1 MRIGE
6 RIQGTDG
13 IRGKTALSD
22 DPSVKGKSPLQA
34 FLERG
39 ILTDSFFDLYS
50 YCHVSLSI
58 ERGFVRP
65 GEEIVV
71 GWDPRDPSG
80 VFRSAA
86 VRGIRKAGGNALMAG
101 VLPTPAI
108 PIVMLARKAAGA
120 VSITASHNPPDQNG
134 IKIFLRDSALK
145 PLPPDDERL
154 TAKLFATDYEKVRS
168 LPLKGEERDGSR
180 EARETFIRFCLDPRN
195 GWTGDGGEFSKIHL
209 IVDCANGSYSDLAG
223 EVFRRSGFGA
233 VEEWNT
239 SQNGDVNR
247 DCGVADLEG
256 VRGISEAM
264 VLHPEGK
271 FFRHGAVR
279 RLWELG
285 RANRERAIAGEIR
298 VAGAFF
304 DADGDR
310 FYRADYNPIADEI
323 HILSGDETAYLQ
335 GKFLSREPS
344 GVPGRPLYV
353 NTVESDLNAF
363 ISAGA
368 LGFTPVTVPVGD
380 KWLLLH
386 AHLTHLLTSLDR
398 CMESAPGDKR
408 EELKKIRSEAETW
421 ISSPRADSEEITLLT
436 RRFREIKSK
445 WFTEEEKYE
454 PRSGFG
460 IGSEESGHTVTTGF
474 LQVSPGRTEI
484 CFVGNGLKSA
494 LNTFASVERLCSG
507 KTPGEYYDL
516 LAAPFPSGFKRTL
529 YVFYIDKGLFRSG
542 SPVFREVEEEAASA
556 LRERFPSTMGLKR
569 VILPQDPELMYL
581 GIEDR
586 EGRRVAVLF
595 VRNSGTEDKIGVTLR
610 SQSGWAEPL
619 ADAGEIVRRKLIETM
634 KDRSK
639 PEWRAEAAC
648 LRAIA
653 DGTAGNLPET
663 AGIGLDRLLKEM
675 GPKQGL
681 IHGAPPN
688 LKLTELG
695 KWYHRIL
702 TTPS

>member
-1 MRIGE
+1 MRIGG

-22 DPSVKGKSPLQA
+22 DPSVKGKSPLRV
-34 FLERG
+34 FLDRG
-39 ILTDSFFDLYS
+39 VLTDAFFELYS

-58 ERGFVRP
+58 ERRFIRP

-80 VFRSAA
+80 AFRSAA
-86 VRGIRKAGGNALMAG
+86 VRGIRKAGAAALTAG
-101 VLPTPAI
+101 ILPTPAI

-154 TAKLFATDYEKVRS
+154 TAKLLATDYEKVRS

-180 EARETFIRFCLDPRN
+180 EARETFMRFCLDPRN
-195 GWTGDGGEFSKIHL
+195 AWTGEGGEFSKIHL
-209 IVDCANGSYSDLAG
+209 VVDCANGSYSHLAG
-223 EVFRRSGFGA
+223 EVFRRLGFGA

-247 DCGVADLEG
+247 DCGVTDLEG
-256 VRGISEAM
+256 VRGITEAM
-264 VLHPEGK
+264 VTHPEGK

-285 RANRERAIAGEIR
+285 REHREKGIAGEIR
-298 VAGAFF
+298 VTGAFF

-310 FYRADYNPIADEI
+310 FYRADYNPIVDQI
-323 HILSGDETAYLQ
+323 HILSGDETACLQ
-335 GKFLSREPS
+335 GEFLSSDPS
-344 GVPGRPLYV
+344 VVRTRPLFV
-353 NTVESDLNAF
+353 NTVESDLNAS

-380 KWLLLH
+380 KWLLLQAH
-386 AHLTHLLTSLDR
+386 VAHLLSSLDR
-398 CMESAPGDKR
+398 YVDPAPVDRGEKL
-408 EELKKIRSEAETW
+408 EKIRSEAETG
-421 ISSPRADSEEITLLT
+421 ITSRGADAEEITLLI
-436 RRFREIKSK
+436 RRFREM
-445 WFTEEEKYE
+445 ENPVQGEKGFE
-454 PRSGFG
+454 RRSGFAV
-460 IGSEESGHTVTTGF
+460 GSEESGHTVTAGF
-474 LQVSPGRTEI
+474 LEVSPGQTET

-494 LNTFASVERLCSG
+494 LNTFAAVERLARG
-507 KTPGEYYDL
+507 KTPAEYYDL
-516 LAAPFPSGFKRTL
+516 LSVPFPPGFKRTL
-529 YVFYIDKGLFRSG
+529 YVFYIDKELFRSG
-542 SPVFREVEEEAASA
+542 SPVFRAVEEEATAA

-581 GIEDR
+581 GIKDR
-586 EGRRVAVLF
+586 EGRRVAALF

-610 SQSGWAEPL
+610 SQNEWEKPL
-619 ADAGEIVRRKLIETM
+619 METGEIVRRKLIETM
-634 KDRSK
+634 KDPSK

-653 DGTAGNLPET
+653 DGSAGNLPET